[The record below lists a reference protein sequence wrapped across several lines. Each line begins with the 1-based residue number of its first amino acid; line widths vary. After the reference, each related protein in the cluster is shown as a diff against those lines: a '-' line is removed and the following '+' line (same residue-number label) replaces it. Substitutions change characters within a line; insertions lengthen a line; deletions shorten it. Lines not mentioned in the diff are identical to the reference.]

1 MSVRMNG
8 HFRLLAIACISIT
21 PPLAAQD
28 SLPEAAERAKQAW
41 LAHDPQALVGQSPS
55 IVLQIPGADPS
66 SPLGR
71 AQAVELLRR
80 YMRSVEERGLDVTVV
95 REVEQGKGFV
105 ELTRRYVVA
114 GTTELRRET
123 LFLGFR
129 WEAGRWALAE
139 LRSAP

>member
-1 MSVRMNG
+1 MRERMNAL
-8 HFRLLAIACISIT
+8 FRLLAIASICVVA
-21 PPLAAQD
+21 PLAAQET
-28 SLPEAAERAKQAW
+28 LPEAAEAAKRAW
-41 LAHDPQALVGQSPS
+41 MAHDPQALVGQSPS
-55 IVLQIPGADPS
+55 LVLQIPGADPS

-71 AQAVELLRR
+71 GQAIELLRR
-80 YMRSVEERGLDVTVV
+80 YMRPVEERGLDVTVI
-95 REVEQGKGFV
+95 REVEPGKGFV

-129 WEAGRWALAE
+129 LASGRWALAE

>member
-1 MSVRMNG
+1 MQIVMARSLVLLSVAV
-8 HFRLLAIACISIT
+8 L
-21 PPLAAQD
+21 PLAAQTT
-28 SLPEAAERAKQAW
+28 LPEAAERAKQAW

-55 IVLQIPGADPS
+55 LVLQIPGADPS

-80 YMRSVEERGLDVTVV
+80 YLRPVEERGLDVTVIRV
-95 REVEQGKGFV
+95 VEPGKGFV
-105 ELTRRYVVA
+105 ELARRYVVS

-129 WEAGRWALAE
+129 LVAGRWALAE